1 MCVCVCVCVCVCEHA
16 VCVGGYVICL
26 RRKTR
31 LCVCDLFLKMN
42 KTRVFSTKVCVCVC
56 VCMSSDREPACV
68 CLHYSNV

>member
-1 MCVCVCVCVCVCEHA
+1 MFEEEDC
-16 VCVGGYVICL
+16 
-26 RRKTR
+26 R

-42 KTRVFSTKVCVCVC
+42 KTSIFNKG